1 MKEFLCRKRTEQG
14 HTLTQRKRNIGTS
27 DRIYLLPQASVSGSS
42 LLVLVRIEDLV
53 KRFGTLSAVDHVSL
67 DIRDGE
73 FFTLLGPSGCGKTTL
88 LRCIAGFW
96 RQDNGHIWF
105 NDELIDN
112 IPAHKRETGMVFQ
125 NYAVFPHL
133 NVHDNIAYGLK
144 ARRFNGAEIKEKVRR
159 ALELV
164 RLSGLDRR
172 MPSQLSGGQQQRVA
186 LARALVIEP
195 RVLLMDEP
203 LSNLDAKLRVEM
215 RNDIRKLQNELKI
228 TTIYVTHDQ
237 EEALT
242 ISDRLA
248 VINMGKVEQ
257 IDNPI
262 GIYQNPRSKYVA
274 GFIGQTNFIEGEIRS
289 FDKASSTAIVDVS
302 GAQIQVPLPRPIADK
317 HVILAV
323 RPEKLK
329 IVEGYDQPPA
339 RNELLGKVESVSF
352 LGSVAE
358 YQIKPTGGESTI
370 LVRVHEPKP
379 DQLKRQGD
387 KLKIHVEN
395 EAVMVYAEDSRVS

>member
-1 MKEFLCRKRTEQG
+1 M
-14 HTLTQRKRNIGTS
+14 
-27 DRIYLLPQASVSGSS
+27 
-42 LLVLVRIEDLV
+42 VLVRIEDLV

-96 RQDNGHIWF
+96 KQDNGHIWF
-105 NDELIDN
+105 DDELIDN

-133 NVHDNIAYGLK
+133 NVYDNIAYGLK
-144 ARRFNGAEIKEKVRR
+144 ARRLNSTEIKERVRR

-172 MPSQLSGGQQQRVA
+172 IPSQLSGGQQQRVA
-186 LARALVIEP
+186 LARSLVIEP

-248 VINMGKVEQ
+248 VMNMGKVEQ

-274 GFIGQTNFIEGEIRS
+274 GFIGQTNFVEGEIRS
-289 FDKASSTAIVDVS
+289 FDKASSTAIVDV
-302 GAQIQVPLPRPIADK
+302 GGFEIDAPLPELVTDK

-329 IVEGYDQPPA
+329 IVEDSSQPPA

-358 YQIKPTGGESTI
+358 YQIKPEGRESTI

-387 KLKIHVEN
+387 RVKIHVEN
-395 EAVMVYAEDSRVS
+395 EAVMIYPEDSRVS

>member
-1 MKEFLCRKRTEQG
+1 
-14 HTLTQRKRNIGTS
+14 
-27 DRIYLLPQASVSGSS
+27 
-42 LLVLVRIEDLV
+42 LVVVRIEELV
-53 KRFGTLSAVDHVSL
+53 KRFGNVTAVDNVSL
-67 DIRDGE
+67 IIRDGE

-105 NDELIDN
+105 NDEKIDD
-112 IPAHKRETGMVFQ
+112 IPAHKRGTGMVFQ

-144 ARRFNGAEIKEKVRR
+144 ARKLGNAEIKERVRK
-159 ALELV
+159 ALDLV
-164 RLSGLDRR
+164 RLSELDRR
-172 MPSQLSGGQQQRVA
+172 MPSQLSGGQQQRIA

-215 RNDIRKLQNELKI
+215 RSDIRKLQNELKI

-248 VINMGKVEQ
+248 VMHNGKVQQ

-262 GIYQNPRSKYVA
+262 GIYQNPKNRYVA
-274 GFIGQTNFIEGEIRS
+274 GFIGQTNFIEGSIRS
-289 FDKASSTAIVDVS
+289 FNKPSSTAIVDV
-302 GAQIQVPLPRPIADK
+302 GNAQIEVPLSEPPAGK
-317 HVILAV
+317 HVVLAV

-329 IVEGYDQPPA
+329 IVEGQESTLGQ
-339 RNELLGKVESVSF
+339 NELAGKIENVSF

-358 YQIKPTGGESTI
+358 YQIRPAGGDTLV
-370 LVRVHEPKP
+370 LVRIHEPKP
-379 DQLKRQGD
+379 DRLKKQGD
-387 KLKIHVEN
+387 SVKLRFEKEGIL
-395 EAVMVYAEDSRVS
+395 VYTDAQE